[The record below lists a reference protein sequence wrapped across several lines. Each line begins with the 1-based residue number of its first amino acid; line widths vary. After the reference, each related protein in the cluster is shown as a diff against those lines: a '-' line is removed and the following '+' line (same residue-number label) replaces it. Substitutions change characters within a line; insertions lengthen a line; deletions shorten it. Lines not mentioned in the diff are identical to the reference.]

1 MSRAWVSGAAF
12 VIRSAPA
19 GSDMTSLF
27 WFSVAQP
34 ININHAAPDK
44 INNVRFIKNFS
55 SLKTKT
61 LRRVFL
67 PDFALQKNRTP
78 RLTFWPKVKILYG
91 MKSDPLALAL
101 RNVIETKALLE
112 ALIVSSES
120 FDYPQ
125 AKAALKKLQR
135 KVTDLRKLQAQLQS
149 QVTPMPANVC
159 SVDFKNTR
167 PLRATK

>member
-1 MSRAWVSGAAF
+1 
-12 VIRSAPA
+12 
-19 GSDMTSLF
+19 
-27 WFSVAQP
+27 
-34 ININHAAPDK
+34 
-44 INNVRFIKNFS
+44 
-55 SLKTKT
+55 
-61 LRRVFL
+61 
-67 PDFALQKNRTP
+67 
-78 RLTFWPKVKILYG
+78 